1 MYQVNNNT
9 YYMAVLG
16 RNYYIRLNIGSY
28 TMLGIIPRSVIHFTT
43 LRWILIKSLAN
54 LLESRNQLLNLNSW
68 PSRDASLMKTLLIQC
83 MEPRSTRCFQC
94 AIQVYNY
101 TLCCSDIVILYS
113 LINFQK
119 CVVFF

>member
-1 MYQVNNNT
+1 MYQVNNNA

-16 RNYYIRLNIGSY
+16 RNHCIRLNIGSY

-83 MEPRSTRCFQC
+83 MEPRSTRCDGTQMFSVC
-94 AIQVYNY
+94 
-101 TLCCSDIVILYS
+101 YS
-113 LINFQK
+113 SI
-119 CVVFF
+119 